1 MYNEYLLY
9 DFVVPGEKTVQA
21 TIAASASCHEALS
34 VKKTAE
40 IAALFADLK
49 LNQTTDLR
57 HLERLERSMNPVASH
72 NMYNSFKSHGSV
84 PCRNLTYAD
93 IKTNVHPER
102 MMQNALYSSGR
113 NFYRSTNPQL
123 FNSKNGLYTIQ
134 SQSDDS
140 RRSSVGRRNEDR
152 RRDFDSGHHYHLVE
166 GDINSLE
173 NSLGYLP

>member
-1 MYNEYLLY
+1 MLQKISHHYCKIIYSLY
-9 DFVVPGEKTVQA
+9 DFVVPEEKTVQA

-113 NFYRSTNPQL
+113 NED
-123 FNSKNGLYTIQ
+123 K
-134 SQSDDS
+134 
-140 RRSSVGRRNEDR
+140 RRV
-152 RRDFDSGHHYHLVE
+152 FDSGHHYHSVE